1 MFLEEATF
9 VPLVG
14 MERPALRGRV
24 FSSGC
29 AEILRLVGVFFGW
42 HSRRNYRVKSGRGAH
57 CADRAAEDAF

>member
-14 MERPALRGRV
+14 MDRPALRGRV

-29 AEILRLVGVFFGW
+29 AEILSLVGFSLGGTREETTV
-42 HSRRNYRVKSGRGAH
+42 
-57 CADRAAEDAF
+57 